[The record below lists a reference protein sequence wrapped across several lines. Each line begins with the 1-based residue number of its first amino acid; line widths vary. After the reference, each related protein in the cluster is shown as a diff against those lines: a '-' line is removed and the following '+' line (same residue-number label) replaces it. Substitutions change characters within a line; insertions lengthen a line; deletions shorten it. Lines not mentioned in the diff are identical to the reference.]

1 MSEIGASH
9 YALDVSCRSSYEAFV
24 GYLGESNKID
34 VIVHNAGVTRDGI
47 FKKMKFSKW
56 NPVLDVNL
64 FSIMELNKALLGV
77 LSDDVRMICLSS
89 IAGLAGNVGQTNY
102 AASKAAISGY
112 VRELNKS
119 HRKYSVNAIAPGF
132 IESDMTAK
140 LPFFN
145 KVLR

>member
-1 MSEIGASH
+1 M
-9 YALDVSCRSSYEAFV
+9 
-24 GYLGESNKID
+24 
-34 VIVHNAGVTRDGI
+34 TRDGI

-132 IESDMTAK
+132 IEII
-140 LPFFN
+140 
-145 KVLR
+145 